1 MMMFVLFTSFERD
14 GSMEMEC
21 QDNTTTCLE
30 THSNNNIQRAELTIY
45 TYSLTADVLITAL
58 PFISLRYPKSVH

>member
-30 THSNNNIQRAELTIY
+30 THSIHNI
-45 TYSLTADVLITAL
+45 
-58 PFISLRYPKSVH
+58 